1 MTDSQKTTEKMLGPI
16 MVQII
21 KDQRADLKQIRKL
34 IQQLRKVEEGL
45 LLITVRMDAVQDK
58 VDHEHP

>member
-1 MTDSQKTTEKMLGPI
+1 MKQHEEETVKPLPPI

-34 IQQLRKVEEGL
+34 IKQLRNVEEGL
-45 LLITVRMDAVQDK
+45 LILVVRMDAVQDQ
-58 VDHEHP
+58 VEYHHP